1 TQNAGAG
8 RMRRGGQLKER
19 IGYLAWVV
27 GVAQFFVVHG
37 IVESAWARPAYSWAR
52 NNISDLGNVH
62 CGLRTWPE
70 SRYICS
76 PDHGLM
82 NGSFIALGVLLV
94 VGFVLTGGAG
104 GIGGGVP
111 WLGGRVAALARMLL
125 VSGGVGFVLIGLA
138 PTDVHKGL
146 HVVGAAL
153 IMGTGNAGLVLAGF
167 GLADRVPR
175 PLRRAAGLLGVVALL
190 AFGLFLSGHYL
201 GLGMGGMERVAA
213 YPLLFWVAALGL
225 WGVVLRAGRTRAAVA
240 EVRAGGDPVGP
251 GSAGG

>member
-1 TQNAGAG
+1 
-8 RMRRGGQLKER
+8 MKER

>member
-1 TQNAGAG
+1 
-8 RMRRGGQLKER
+8 MKER
-19 IGYLAWVV
+19 IGYVAWIV
-27 GVAQFFVVHG
+27 GVAQFFVVQG
-37 IVESAWARPAYSWAR
+37 IVESAWVRPAYSWAR

-76 PDHGLM
+76 PEHGLM

-104 GIGGGVP
+104 EAGEAGSGVL
-111 WLGGRVAALARMLL
+111 WRGGRVAVSAWMLL
-125 VSGGVGFVLIGLA
+125 VSGGAGFVVIGLA

-153 IMGTGNAGLVLAGF
+153 IMGSGNVGLVLAGF

-175 PLRRAAGLLGVVALL
+175 PLRRVTGLLGVVALL

-213 YPLLFWVAALGL
+213 YPFLFWAAALGVR
-225 WGVVLRAGRTRAAVA
+225 GCALRAGRTRAAVA
-240 EVRAGGDPVGP
+240 EAGAGRARAGAGP
-251 GSAGG
+251 SGG

>member
-1 TQNAGAG
+1 
-8 RMRRGGQLKER
+8 MRRGGQLKER

>member
-1 TQNAGAG
+1 
-8 RMRRGGQLKER
+8 MKER
-19 IGYLAWVV
+19 IGYVAWIV
-27 GVAQFFVVHG
+27 GVAQFFAVQG

-76 PDHGLM
+76 PEHGLM
-82 NGSFIALGVLLV
+82 NGSFIVLGVLLV

-104 GIGGGVP
+104 GAGGGVL
-111 WLGGRVAALARMLL
+111 WHGGRVAVSARMLL
-125 VSGGVGFVLIGLA
+125 VSGGAGFVLIGLA

-153 IMGTGNAGLVLAGF
+153 IMGSGNVGLVLAGF

-175 PLRRAAGLLGVVALL
+175 PLRRVTGLLGVVALL

-213 YPLLFWVAALGL
+213 YPFLFWAAALGVR
-225 WGVVLRAGRTRAAVA
+225 GCALRAGRTRAAVPEA
-240 EVRAGGDPVGP
+240 GAGRARAGTGP
-251 GSAGG
+251 SGG

>member
-1 TQNAGAG
+1 
-8 RMRRGGQLKER
+8 MKER
-19 IGYLAWVV
+19 IGCLAWVV

-76 PDHGLM
+76 PEHGLM

-94 VGFVLTGGAG
+94 VGFVLTGGADGFGGVG

-125 VSGGVGFVLIGLA
+125 ISGGVGFVLIGLA

-175 PLRRAAGLLGVVALL
+175 PLRRAPGLLGVVALL

-240 EVRAGGDPVGP
+240 EVRAGGDRVGP